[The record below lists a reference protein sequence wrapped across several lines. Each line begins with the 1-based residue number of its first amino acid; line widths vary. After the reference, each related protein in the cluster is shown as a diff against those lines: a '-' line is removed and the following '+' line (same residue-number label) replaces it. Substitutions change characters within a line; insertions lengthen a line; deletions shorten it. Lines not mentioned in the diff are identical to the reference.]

1 MPIDMAPPAPTTQGF
16 NIAPAQSV
24 DPLQTLSQ
32 LGQLKQQALQ
42 TQNAQMQMQ
51 SAQGL
56 MAAYHDAGGDIDK
69 MMQIAPQYGVLPDEL
84 IKMQT
89 AIEDMKNKRAQT
101 TLYGSEADKNA
112 QAALDAKHDALNA
125 AYQNIYGIKDPNQQF
140 AELQSTNQALVNQG
154 WNPKD
159 LLQATGPGDVAQVM
173 AHGKNAYTT
182 SNWIKDSVA
191 EDLQKAQTGES
202 TAKAGQAQAESELT
216 QTKQEVEQHKLELYG
231 LYTSNPKILQQKVA
245 QSIDPQKYPNLYQ
258 RALNS
263 ASMQP
268 DMDGI
273 TKVID
278 DYAKVASEQE
288 KTVSTETNPTV
299 VATRVGQAVATA
311 KALRQGDNPAV
322 ANVAPAAVMGVQNE
336 AIKLDQAQV
345 KANEASEAIGRVIDL
360 VMSGNKAAGS
370 NLPVLGVGAMNAING
385 IKRFNTPEIRGYGQA
400 GSLMDKIEGEFSGL
414 STGKPITDTVL
425 NDIRQ
430 LHQELANSS
439 YNAYTQGLKS
449 LNERTRSQFEPTVP
463 PPSLRGGTNQGQ
475 QQGQQGG
482 QKKITV
488 NAGGKPHYFNSE
500 AAARIFENNVRK
512 AGGTS
517 TRQ

>member
-1 MPIDMAPPAPTTQGF
+1 MPIDMAPPSSNIQGYQ
-16 NIAPAQSV
+16 IASPQSV

-32 LGQLKQQALQ
+32 MGQLKQQAVQ
-42 TQNAQMQMQ
+42 TQNAQMQLQ
-51 SAQGL
+51 NARGL

-69 MMQIAPQYGVLPDEL
+69 MAEIAPQYGVMPDEIL
-84 IKMQT
+84 KVKQ
-89 AIEDMKNKRAQT
+89 AVQSLAKDRAQT
-101 TLYGSEADKNA
+101 LLSNSEAAKN
-112 QAALDAKHDALNA
+112 QVAATDAKHDALNA
-125 AYQNIYGIKDPNQQF
+125 AYQDVYGIKDPNQQY
-140 AELQSTNQALVNQG
+140 AELQSTNQGLVNQG
-154 WNPKD
+154 WDPKD

-173 AHGKNAYTT
+173 QQGKSAYRTA
-182 SNWIKDSVA
+182 NWIK
-191 EDLQKAQTGES
+191 EDATRQLQQAQTGES

-216 QTKQEVEQHKLELYG
+216 QTKQQVEQHKLELYG
-231 LYTSNPKILQQKVA
+231 LYTANPKILQQKVA

-414 STGKPITDTVL
+414 ATGKPITDTVL

-482 QKKITV
+482 QKITV